1 MGSWRHNLVVMS
13 EQPSIPPVRSFER
26 SVIVVEDDGFLRALV
41 ADSLETQGFRVWTA
55 ANASD
60 AKRMITAIDPDAV
73 VLDIDL
79 GPGPNGFDIA
89 DMLRARGSE
98 TAILFL
104 TSIPDPRFAGRDD
117 KAVYKNAA
125 YLNKHLLENTSTLIA
140 ALEAVL
146 TERGVSGFRHHELPD
161 RPLAQL
167 SRTQIQ
173 VLQLLAEG
181 KTNQQIAD
189 IRKRSLA
196 ATSSAVTRTLDA
208 IGVDSDA
215 ELNVRVAAAIAYAA
229 NVRIPTSNNA

>member
-1 MGSWRHNLVVMS
+1 MS
-13 EQPSIPPVRSFER
+13 EQPTTQPVRGFER
-26 SVIVVEDDGFLRALV
+26 SVIVVEDDGFIRSLI
-41 ADSLETQGFRVWTA
+41 ADTLEAQGFSVSTA
-55 ANASD
+55 ANALD
-60 AKRMITAIDPDAV
+60 AKRLINAIDPDAV

-89 DMLRARGSE
+89 EMLRARSAE

-104 TSIPDPRFAGRDD
+104 TSIPDPRFAGRDE

-125 YLNKHLLENTSTLIA
+125 YLNKHLLENTSTLIE

-146 TERGVSGFRHHELPD
+146 TERGVAGFRHHELSD

-189 IRKRSLA
+189 VRKRSLA
-196 ATSSAVTRTLDA
+196 ATSSAVTRTLEA
-208 IGVDSDA
+208 IGVDADA

-229 NVRIPTSNNA
+229 NVRIPALHNA